1 MLHVTDENAVTS
13 NKTAK
18 PGVGDGL
25 CGVKD
30 TLRPGFGK
38 PLSKP
43 AMAKSQSQQKTRT
56 ALCDLTNVMKGM
68 PVSSNKLAKST
79 ARAVPELPV
88 EHLAG
93 KGWQVMEEERLQQ
106 REAELQQRLDRIAA
120 SASTWTTSHLYQ
132 EAISLRPGFLQD
144 SSDDE
149 TDSDGSFDER
159 FSESPVIVQF
169 LAPRCTQGVTMPQPG
184 SGFNVELYNL
194 LPDVPAIP
202 IDLGF
207 CWTDDE
213 A

>member
-1 MLHVTDENAVTS
+1 MLHVADENAVTS
-13 NKTAK
+13 NKTFK
-18 PGVGDGL
+18 SGVGDGL

-43 AMAKSQSQQKTRT
+43 AMGKSQSQQKTRT
-56 ALCDLTNVMKGM
+56 ALCDLTNAMKGM
-68 PVSSNKLAKST
+68 PVTSNKLAKST

-93 KGWQVMEEERLQQ
+93 KGWQAMEEEGLRQ

-120 SASTWTTSHLYQ
+120 SASTWTTSHLYH
-132 EAISLRPGFLQD
+132 ED

-149 TDSDGSFDER
+149 TDSDGSLDER

-169 LAPRCTQGVTMPQPG
+169 LAPRRTQGVTMPQPG